1 MKMIADDS
9 SINNASKFCS
19 SRSMVKSLI
28 AWAKS
33 TEKTKTMRRSKSSAH
48 SNAFNVWKMD

>member
-1 MKMIADDS
+1 MIADDS